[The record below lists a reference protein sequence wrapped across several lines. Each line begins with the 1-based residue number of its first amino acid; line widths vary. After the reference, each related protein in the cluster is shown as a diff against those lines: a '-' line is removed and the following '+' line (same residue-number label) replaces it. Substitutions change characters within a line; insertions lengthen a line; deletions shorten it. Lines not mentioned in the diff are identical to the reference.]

1 MLKKLTE
8 EKLTEVLGAGISEF
22 AEHGFHHASMSAIA
36 GRAGI
41 SVGALYKYYADKEAF
56 FLACLKKCLKDLDRV
71 LMEVVE
77 PRDHLLVYAERLI
90 EALQKHAREQRA
102 CIRLYN
108 RLAAGGI
115 PGGERLVEEIEGL
128 TAKLYTGFME
138 TAKRDGTARPDMD
151 AGLFS
156 FFFYNLLMM
165 MQFSYTCD
173 YYRERFRLY
182 CGEDVL
188 GQDAYVREELLKFF
202 RSAFTV
208 STVNG

>member
-1 MLKKLTE
+1 M
-8 EKLTEVLGAGISEF
+8 
-22 AEHGFHHASMSAIA
+22 
-36 GRAGI
+36 
-41 SVGALYKYYADKEAF
+41 
-56 FLACLKKCLKDLDRV
+56 KDLERV

-90 EALQKHAREQRA
+90 EALQKHAREQRD

-151 AGLFS
+151 AGLFA
-156 FFFYNLLMM
+156 FFFDNLLMM
-165 MQFSYTCD
+165 LQFSYTCD

-182 CGEDVL
+182 CGEDMM
-188 GQDAYVREELLKFF
+188 GQDEYVREELLKFF

-208 STVNG
+208 GTVHG